1 MFSSIV
7 PASRV
12 KVKTRPSRSAVLLDG
27 RGLRSCG
34 GGALLEA
41 SALQARRFGSLV
53 GLGHL
58 ERNLLRFEVE
68 LRCLGLLAGR
78 QLGVDVVR
86 RTGGQ
91 LTLQLGGHFSLEGD
105 GAVVEPAVGFAG
117 NQHVERKQREE
128 CDVAECDQGGIQFCA
143 HGRSPNS

>member
-1 MFSSIV
+1 MFSRIV

-12 KVKTRPSRSAVLLDG
+12 KVKTRPSRRAVLLDG

-41 SALQARRFGSLV
+41 SALQARRFGALV

-68 LRCLGLLAGR
+68 LRCLGLLANR

-91 LTLQLGGHFSLEGD
+91 LTLQLGRHLPLQGD
-105 GAVVEPAVGFAG
+105 GAVVEPS
-117 NQHVERKQREE
+117 ERLAQDE
-128 CDVAECDQGGIQFCA
+128 QI
-143 HGRSPNS
+143 